1 MVNYWKPSTFCLVN
15 DMKDIRELAKAKRA
29 EMDAIKID
37 RDGKKDKQDKL
48 AKAVKALTKAE
59 YDALPK
65 SLQKELKEFR

>member
-1 MVNYWKPSTFCLVN
+1 
-15 DMKDIRELAKAKRA
+15 MKDIRELAKAKRA

-37 RDGKKDKQDKL
+37 RDGKKGKQNKL
-48 AKAVKALTKAE
+48 AKAVKKLTQAE

>member
-1 MVNYWKPSTFCLVN
+1 
-15 DMKDIRELAKAKRA
+15 MKNIVEVAKAKRA

-65 SLQKELKEFR
+65 ALQKELKEFR

>member
-1 MVNYWKPSTFCLVN
+1 
-15 DMKDIRELAKAKRA
+15 MKDIRELAKAKRA

-37 RDGKKDKQDKL
+37 RDGKKEKQDQL

-59 YDALPK
+59 FDALPK

>member
-1 MVNYWKPSTFCLVN
+1 MGERERL
-15 DMKDIRELAKAKRA
+15 MKIGK
-29 EMDAIKID
+29 AIKEKRVETDALKVD

-48 AKAVKALTKAE
+48 AKVVKALTKAE